1 MQEEE
6 NLKYRIFQV
15 AKWEIIRKRQKDMLA
30 RLNDLRDKR
39 DRSLTF
45 NAHVLLYCC
54 LERVFTKFRTVR
66 DKRKHEMKVLMGS
79 LLMQIMMK
87 FALKKRGHDTRTRIS
102 RKVKHCLTF

>member
-1 MQEEE
+1 
-6 NLKYRIFQV
+6 
-15 AKWEIIRKRQKDMLA
+15 MLA

-45 NAHVLLYCC
+45 NAHVLLYCY
-54 LERVFTKFRTVR
+54 LERLFTKFKTVR

-87 FALKKRGHDTRTRIS
+87 FALKKRGHDVRTRIS
-102 RKVKHCLTF
+102 RKVKQCLTF